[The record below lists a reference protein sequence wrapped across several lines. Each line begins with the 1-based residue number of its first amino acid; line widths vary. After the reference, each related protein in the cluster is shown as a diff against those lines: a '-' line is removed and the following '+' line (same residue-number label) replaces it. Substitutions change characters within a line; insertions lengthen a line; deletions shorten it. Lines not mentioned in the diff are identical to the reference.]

1 MKAVSTFLTSAL
13 AWSATGAALW
23 AGTAMPPAVAPDDN
37 GNGALALM
45 LVLGV
50 LIVVGGLAKPKPP
63 TDDGG

>member
-1 MKAVSTFLTSAL
+1 MKAVPTFLTSAL
-13 AWSATGAALW
+13 AWSATGVAPMAGAAP
-23 AGTAMPPAVAPDDN
+23 PPAVAPDDN

-50 LIVVGGLAKPKPP
+50 PIVVGGLAKPKPP